1 MVSKIQAPAFSWRF
15 FLPQFWPIW
24 IGIIIL
30 YTLSWLPLV
39 VLRQLAKGLAWLLTK
54 LAKKRVS
61 VARQNLR
68 LTYPDMSDKDV
79 EHLLK
84 QNLNCAGMAIFETA
98 LGWWAPAWRIK
109 KLGVVEGYEHVEAVL
124 QQGKG
129 VFGLALHNMNLE
141 IACRI
146 IGYTHPSIAFY
157 RKHDNPL
164 MDYMQYRGRN
174 RSNKYMIHKRNSKA
188 LIQALDEGELCLYLP
203 DQDYGRAQSIFV
215 PFGGVAKTAT
225 TTATLMFA
233 RRANCV
239 PLLITSQYTK
249 SGYVVKIYP
258 PMPEFADKG
267 DVEALTELNQHI
279 LDLVAEQPESYLWMH
294 KRFKS
299 RPDDSDPSL
308 YQ

>member
-1 MVSKIQAPAFSWRF
+1 MSKIKAPAFSWRF
-15 FLPQFWPIW
+15 LLPKFWGIW
-24 IGIIIL
+24 IGIIVL

-39 VLRQLAKGLAWLLTK
+39 VLRQIAKGLAWLLTK
-54 LAKKRVS
+54 LAKKRVH

-68 LTYPDMSDKDV
+68 LTYPDMPDN
-79 EHLLK
+79 ELERLLK
-84 QNLNCAGMAIFETA
+84 HNLNCAGMAIFETA

-109 KLGVVEGYEHVEAVL
+109 RIGVVEGYEHVEVIL
-124 QQGKG
+124 KQGKG

-188 LIQALDEGELCLYLP
+188 LIEALDDGELCLYLP

-215 PFGGVAKTAT
+215 PFGGVDKTAT
-225 TTATLMFA
+225 TAATLMFA
-233 RRANCV
+233 RRADCV
-239 PLLITSQYTK
+239 PVMITSQYTK
-249 SGYVVKIYP
+249 TGYVVKIYP
-258 PMPEFADKG
+258 PMPEFADKE
-267 DVEALTELNQHI
+267 DVQVLTELNQNI

-299 RPDDSDPSL
+299 RPDDSHPSL
-308 YQ
+308 YE